1 MARKFD
7 GKNAEMKLVGET
19 SKSARLAQPA
29 LITGAAAGMGRAIA
43 LAVAADG
50 HDVAIHYRSSQA
62 AAEDVAEE
70 ARAFGVRALTINA
83 DLTVPAQ
90 ALGAIE
96 RSVEAL
102 GGLQILVNV
111 VGNYHVAP
119 VDVFP
124 FDQWHDMFNSN
135 LHASFY
141 TCSAALPHLR
151 ANGGGRIVN
160 FGFAGS
166 QHQKACTLTT
176 AYSIAKIGVT
186 MLTKAIAEQEAI
198 NSITANVV
206 APGVIETSVS
216 KPIDKIPMRRLGRV
230 NEVVAAVRY
239 FLSPEADYVT
249 GQTIEVAGGW
259 QL

>member
-1 MARKFD
+1 MAGSFD
-7 GKNAEMKLVGET
+7 GKNAEMKHVGET
-19 SKSARLAQPA
+19 SEFARLAGPA

-43 LAVAADG
+43 LALAADG
-50 HDVAIHYRSSQA
+50 HDVAIHYRSSQT
-62 AAEDVAEE
+62 AAEEVAEE
-70 ARAFGVRALTINA
+70 ARAFGVRAITIDA
-83 DLTVPAQ
+83 DLTDPAD
-90 ALGAIE
+90 ARDAVE
-96 RSVEAL
+96 RSVKSL
-102 GGLQILVNV
+102 GSLQILVNV

-119 VDVFP
+119 VDLFP
-124 FDQWHDMFNSN
+124 LDQWHDMFNSN

-151 ANGGGRIVN
+151 ANGVGRIVN

-166 QHQKACTLTT
+166 QHQQARTLTT

-198 NSITANVV
+198 NAITANVV

-230 NEVVAAVRY
+230 DEVVAAVRY
-239 FLSPEADYVT
+239 FVSPEADYVT